1 MASAVAKDPLDA
13 LQSLIND
20 ALVQTGKALRAS
32 RRDSHG
38 NLPATH
44 MQAKIP
50 DTDRA
55 FHLALDSL
63 DNEII
68 RAKSVILRDMN
79 KLKKKKTAAA
89 ETSPSLPQPEPV
101 EAHSKSAMV
110 IDIDS
115 SPQATTEAMPKEEPA
130 DNSCVVPKPA
140 APFPDMGMSVP
151 VVTSVAIKK
160 NHPPSQA
167 LYMTEAPVSNQPTAE
182 VKQVAHAAPVPLMDA
197 NLDNSTSGLTGGH
210 DVVDLTSSNL
220 NNSASNDPNMHNS
233 NMNNSNMNNS
243 NMNNSNM
250 NNSNMNNSN
259 TNNSNLNFTDMQFT
273 LAPSNTN
280 PNHPGSTGAA
290 TAQPNG
296 PSYDFV
302 FGTTNT
308 ATAPTPINNAMSSVT
323 TGTAATMA
331 NGTGSA
337 QAPMPEPEPT
347 SVPVENRR
355 NAEAPKKEDGTS
367 TTFSEI
373 FTGDGPADGMD
384 FDFSL
389 GDGNNMSSMGGDTF
403 DDMMNVR
410 DNTFDSMEHGDFDT
424 SFFGLDKADG
434 A

>member
-44 MQAKIP
+44 MQAKLP

-101 EAHSKSAMV
+101 EARSKSAMV

-151 VVTSVAIKK
+151 AGTSVAIKK

-197 NLDNSTSGLTGGH
+197 NLDNSTSGLMGGH

-220 NNSASNDPNMHNS
+220 NNSTSNDPNMH
-233 NMNNSNMNNS
+233 NSNMNNS

-347 SVPVENRR
+347 PVPVENRR

>member
-220 NNSASNDPNMHNS
+220 NNSTSNDPNMH
-233 NMNNSNMNNS
+233 NSNMNNS

-347 SVPVENRR
+347 PVPVENRR